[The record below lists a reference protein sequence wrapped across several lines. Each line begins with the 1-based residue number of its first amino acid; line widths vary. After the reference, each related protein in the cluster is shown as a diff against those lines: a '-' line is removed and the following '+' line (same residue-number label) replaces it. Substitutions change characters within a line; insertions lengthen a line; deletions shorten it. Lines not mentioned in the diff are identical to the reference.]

1 MDKKVRKN
9 KHKRLLFQAA
19 WTALTNGYLYGF
31 VSGKIYTGK
40 TKDFCVPGLSCY
52 SCPGALGSCPI
63 GALQAQLNSPL
74 SKIPFYVLGIL
85 IFFGSVF
92 GRFVCGW
99 MCPFGLVQDLL
110 YKIPLLKKRKNLPGD
125 RILRML
131 KYAVLIIFVI
141 LLPTFDTDDAGNGEP
156 YYCEYICPSGTLF
169 GGIPLV
175 TVNSGLRDAIGIRF
189 WWKIGLLLII
199 LLSAVKSYRPFC
211 KYLCPLGA
219 CYSLF
224 NPVAIY
230 RYKLNK
236 EKCTGCGA
244 CAVICKMGI
253 DPVKNPNSLECIRC
267 GECLTG
273 CPSHAIEK
281 YNPIKGLA
289 KESDHE

>member
-1 MDKKVRKN
+1 M
-9 KHKRLLFQAA
+9 
-19 WTALTNGYLYGF
+19 
-31 VSGKIYTGK
+31 K
-40 TKDFCVPGLSCY
+40 TK
-52 SCPGALGSCPI
+52 
-63 GALQAQLNSPL
+63 
-74 SKIPFYVLGIL
+74 IL
-85 IFFGSVF
+85 IYIIS
-92 GRFVCGW
+92 
-99 MCPFGLVQDLL
+99 
-110 YKIPLLKKRKNLPGD
+110 
-125 RILRML
+125 
-131 KYAVLIIFVI
+131 ALIIGGLI
-141 LLPTFDTDDAGNGEP
+141 LTGVNFYKNVLEPDSKAGAGNGEP

-175 TVNSGLRDAIGIRF
+175 TVNSGLRDAIGFRF